1 MGWFACG
8 YWLVWRGGLVA
19 VFTPW
24 WYDWIGLV
32 VCGFARCYSCICRL
46 LKRCLVA
53 LGVLRY
59 LFGLVAVRVLL
70 LFLFVGARC
79 IV

>member
-1 MGWFACG
+1 MIG
-8 YWLVWRGGLVA
+8 LVW
-19 VFTPW
+19 
-24 WYDWIGLV
+24 V

-46 LKRCLVA
+46 LKRCLAA
-53 LGVLRY
+53 LVVLRY